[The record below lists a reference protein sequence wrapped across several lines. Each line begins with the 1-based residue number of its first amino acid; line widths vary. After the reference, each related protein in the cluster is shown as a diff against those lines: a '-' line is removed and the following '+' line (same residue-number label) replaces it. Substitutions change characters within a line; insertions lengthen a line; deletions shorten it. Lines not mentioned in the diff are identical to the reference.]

1 MGSCL
6 SLVGGSRLVDL
17 RGRSFPLCEYIL
29 SLLSRLFDH
38 RRLYQDRGDLLKVT
52 SRWWQ
57 VMLLESSLS
66 SDEDALPPETGSDQP
81 APPCAEPP
89 TGDTSSRR
97 LETATCLVS
106 SGPAASVCGGGAGST
121 FPVRGDTGEVLPL
134 LPLPPQLT
142 GFLWPSN
149 KSK

>member
-1 MGSCL
+1 MLKHWQIKLFERKGDPSLAGAYGSCL
-6 SLVGGSRLVDL
+6 FYLEFVQNTRNGGVPLSPPPFHIRL
-17 RGRSFPLCEYIL
+17 
-29 SLLSRLFDH
+29 
-38 RRLYQDRGDLLKVT
+38 
-52 SRWWQ
+52 
-57 VMLLESSLS
+57 
-66 SDEDALPPETGSDQP
+66 EDALPPETGSDQP